1 MNACFA
7 MRLQTAANSF
17 VVVIGSI
24 PAYYRS
30 RALLSRLTMGSRHTF
45 SAAGRGSLM
54 FLKRTSIVRYLIVLS
69 SFLMISLSGHAA
81 GITDATG
88 RTVTIPDRVERIMAA
103 GPNAAVILYVL
114 APQKMIGWPSAPRP
128 NEREFILA
136 AARDLPEFGRLTGR
150 GDTANV
156 EIVIKAKP
164 DLVFDFG
171 SVSPTYVSLAERVQE
186 QTGIPYLLING
197 RLDQTAPSIR
207 LLGRALGVPER
218 AEAIARYVEDTEKLI
233 DERLKDIPP
242 AARKRVYLARQ
253 PNGLETGL
261 QGSINTEIIERAGG
275 INVAERAA
283 GRGGIANV
291 SIEQV
296 IAWAPDTIITWDA
309 NFFSK
314 VYDDPAWASVPAV
327 TAKRV
332 FQAPRLPF
340 GWIDAPPSINR
351 VIGLRWIAGLLY
363 PEKFPEDIRA
373 TARDFIKLFYQAD
386 VTDAQLDRILSG
398 AQPGGRGR

>member
-1 MNACFA
+1 MLFKSKKI
-7 MRLQTAANSF
+7 T
-17 VVVIGSI
+17 
-24 PAYYRS
+24 
-30 RALLSRLTMGSRHTF
+30 
-45 SAAGRGSLM
+45 
-54 FLKRTSIVRYLIVLS
+54 RYLIVLA
-69 SFLMISLSGHAA
+69 SFSGFIVPSLAA
-81 GITDATG
+81 EVADATG
-88 RTVTIPDRVERIMAA
+88 RTIKIPDKIERVMAA
-103 GPNAAVILYVL
+103 GPPASTVLYVL
-114 APQKMIGWPSAPRP
+114 APEKMAGWVLAPRP
-128 NEREFILA
+128 NEREFLTA
-136 AARDLPEFGRLTGR
+136 ATRDLPETGRLTGR

-156 EIVIKAKP
+156 EGVIKAKP

-197 RLDQTAPSIR
+197 RLENTAASVR
-207 LLGRALGVPER
+207 MLGKILGVPER

-233 DERLKDIPP
+233 DARLRDIPP

-275 INVAERAA
+275 INVAERSA

-314 VYDDPAWASVPAV
+314 VYDDPAWATVPAV
-327 TAKRV
+327 ANKRV

-351 VIGLRWIAGLLY
+351 IIGLRWIAGLLY
-363 PEKFPEDIRA
+363 PEKFPEDIRVI
-373 TARDFIKLFYQAD
+373 ARDFIKLFYHVE
-386 VTDAQLDRILSG
+386 VTDAQLERILAG